1 MPQVTSQK
9 NRPMKSAAIY
19 KINLFGFLLIGLFFM
34 PFRGS
39 AFQKRGNEEGV
50 VVLLNAASK
59 KASFSARKP
68 IRFKVSIKNNF
79 TNDQEGT
86 LVYTVKNNS
95 GETILRNSL
104 DVRVNARKKIE
115 SSFEVPLDTEGEYT
129 LNANIE
135 LNDHAELI
143 TREFS
148 YSGPPRKAND
158 RRNIPNPYDQN
169 WSRDN
174 IDQSD
179 ASTRE
184 ALVAESDKEV
194 ATEEAHGEEESEE
207 EGEIIT
213 KVKPYNA
220 DGLFY
225 NGKNIRYTVTLINK
239 YKAKQEG
246 TFKLIVKTE
255 EGKPVGETVVN
266 IKMGKKGIRKFTV
279 KLPEITQAGVYNID
293 AALNVSTYDDTT
305 KHAFGYRINNI
316 ATPYHLAPD
325 FDEFWKTARNE
336 LAAIDPQYRIIPDE
350 SKSTYFH
357 TVYRVEFQSL
367 GNVPVFGWL
376 SIPKPKGK
384 YPVLIGFGGYKI
396 ELSPL
401 YFDDFIS
408 FTVNVRGIDKKVK
421 EQINPE
427 NREQLL
433 VNIENKDDYIYRGI
447 YMDCIRAVEFIH
459 SHGDMGMDL
468 RRVVAF
474 GGSQGASLSLIAA
487 AMMPDKINTVVANNP
502 IFFDWARHVE
512 ITQSNPNIQFPI
524 RDLRRFQDK
533 NPEMTIDNMVH
544 TLQYFEVQNFMPAVA
559 CPVLYA
565 VSLLDEFVPPGTALA
580 AYNKMSPET
589 IAKSELYVFPTLG
602 HEVPRSHDAFVSKW
616 FLEKVV
622 KKRKSIRNEFGNQ

>member
-1 MPQVTSQK
+1 
-9 NRPMKSAAIY
+9 MKTAFKY
-19 KINLFGFLLIGLFFM
+19 KINLLGFLLIGLLFM
-34 PFRGS
+34 PAGVQ
-39 AFQKRGNEEGV
+39 AFQKKGRDQGV
-50 VVLLNAASK
+50 VILLNATNK
-59 KASFSARKP
+59 KAGFSARKP
-68 IRFKVSIKNNF
+68 VRFKISIENNF
-79 TNDQEGT
+79 TTDQEGT

-104 DVRVNARKKIE
+104 DVRVNARKKIA
-115 SSFEVPLDTEGEYT
+115 SSFEVPVDAEGQYS
-129 LNANIE
+129 LSANIE
-135 LNDHAELI
+135 LNDHAEVI

-148 YSGPPRKAND
+148 YTGPPRKAND

-174 IDQSD
+174 INESD
-179 ASTRE
+179 ASTKE
-184 ALVAESDKEV
+184 ALVAESDKDI
-194 ATEEAHGEEESEE
+194 AAEEPQDEEESHE

-225 NGKNIRYTVTLINK
+225 NGKNIRYSVTLINK
-239 YKAKQEG
+239 YKLKQEG

-255 EGKPVGETVVN
+255 EGRPVGETAVN
-266 IKMGKKGIRKFTV
+266 IKMRKKGIKKFMV
-279 KLPEITQAGVYNID
+279 KLPEITSPGVYKID

-305 KHAFGYRINNI
+305 RHAFGYKINQI
-316 ATPYHLAPD
+316 ATPYHLPPD
-325 FDEFWKTARNE
+325 FDEFWKTTRNE
-336 LAAIDPQYRIIPDE
+336 LAGIDPQYRIIPDE

-376 SIPKPKGK
+376 SIPKPRGK

-396 ELSPL
+396 ELNPL

-421 EQINPE
+421 EMINPE

-447 YMDCIRAVEFIH
+447 YMDCIRAVEFIY
-459 SHGDMGMDL
+459 SHADMGMDL
-468 RRVVAF
+468 KRVIAF
-474 GGSQGASLSLIAA
+474 GGSQGASLSLVTA
-487 AMMPDKINTVVANNP
+487 AMLPDKINTVVANNP
-502 IFFDWARHVE
+502 IFFDWVRHVE
-512 ITQSNPNIQFPI
+512 ITESDPNIQFPI
-524 RDLRRFQDK
+524 KDLRRFQEK
-533 NPEMTIDNMVH
+533 NPETTIDNMVH
-544 TLQYFEVQNFMPAVA
+544 TLQYFEVQNFMPAIA

-589 IAKSELYVFPTLG
+589 IAKSEIYVFPKLG

-622 KKRKSIRNEFGNQ
+622 KKRKFVKNEFGNQ

>member
-1 MPQVTSQK
+1 
-9 NRPMKSAAIY
+9 MKTAFKY
-19 KINLFGFLLIGLFFM
+19 KINLLGFLLIGLLFM
-34 PFRGS
+34 PAGVQ
-39 AFQKRGNEEGV
+39 AFQKKGRDQGV
-50 VVLLNAASK
+50 VILLNAANK
-59 KASFSARKP
+59 KAGFSARKP
-68 IRFKVSIKNNF
+68 VRFKISIENNF
-79 TNDQEGT
+79 TTDQEGT

-104 DVRVNARKKIE
+104 DVRVNARKKIA
-115 SSFEVPLDTEGEYT
+115 SSFEVPVDAEGQYS
-129 LNANIE
+129 LSANIE
-135 LNDHAELI
+135 LNDHAEVI

-148 YSGPPRKAND
+148 YTGPPRKAND

-174 IDQSD
+174 INESD
-179 ASTRE
+179 ASTKE
-184 ALVAESDKEV
+184 ALVAESDKDI
-194 ATEEAHGEEESEE
+194 AAEEPQDEEESHE

-213 KVKPYNA
+213 KVKPYNTN
-220 DGLFY
+220 GLFY
-225 NGKNIRYTVTLINK
+225 NGKNIRYSVTLINK
-239 YKAKQEG
+239 YKLKQEG

-255 EGKPVGETVVN
+255 EGRPVGETAVN
-266 IKMGKKGIRKFTV
+266 IKMRKKGIKKFMV
-279 KLPEITQAGVYNID
+279 KLPEITSPGVYKID

-305 KHAFGYRINNI
+305 RHAFGYKINQI
-316 ATPYHLAPD
+316 ATPYHLPPD
-325 FDEFWKTARNE
+325 FDEFWKTTRNE
-336 LAAIDPQYRIIPDE
+336 LAGIDPQYRIIPDE

-376 SIPKPKGK
+376 SIPKPRGK

-396 ELSPL
+396 ELNPL

-421 EQINPE
+421 EMINPE

-447 YMDCIRAVEFIH
+447 YMDCIRAVEFIY
-459 SHGDMGMDL
+459 SHADMGMDL
-468 RRVVAF
+468 KRVIAF
-474 GGSQGASLSLIAA
+474 GGSQGASLSLVTA
-487 AMMPDKINTVVANNP
+487 AMLPDKINTVVANNP
-502 IFFDWARHVE
+502 IFFDWVRHVE
-512 ITQSNPNIQFPI
+512 ITESDPNIQFPI
-524 RDLRRFQDK
+524 KDLRRFQEK
-533 NPEMTIDNMVH
+533 NPETTIDNMVH
-544 TLQYFEVQNFMPAVA
+544 TLQYFEVQNFMPAIA

-589 IAKSELYVFPTLG
+589 IAKSEIYVFPKLG

-622 KKRKSIRNEFGNQ
+622 KKRKFVKNEFGNQ

>member
-1 MPQVTSQK
+1 
-9 NRPMKSAAIY
+9 MKSAFVY
-19 KINLFGFLLIGLFFM
+19 KINLLGLLLIGLFFM
-34 PFRGS
+34 PLGVK
-39 AFQKRGNEEGV
+39 AFQKKGGDQGV
-50 VVLLNAASK
+50 VILLNAANK
-59 KASFSARKP
+59 KAGFTARKP
-68 IRFKVSIKNNF
+68 VRFKISIENNF
-79 TNDQEGT
+79 STDQEGT
-86 LVYTVKNNS
+86 LVYTVKNNL

-104 DVRVNARKKIE
+104 DVRVNARKKIT
-115 SSFEVPLDTEGEYT
+115 SSFEIPLDAEGQYT

-135 LNDHAELI
+135 LNDHAEVI
-143 TREFS
+143 TRDFS
-148 YSGPPRKAND
+148 YTGPPRKAND

-174 IDQSD
+174 INESD
-179 ASTRE
+179 ASTKE
-184 ALVAESDKEV
+184 ALVAESDKEI
-194 ATEEAHGEEESEE
+194 ATEEPQGEEEEHA

-220 DGLFY
+220 NGLFY
-225 NGKNIRYTVTLINK
+225 NGKNIRYSVTLINK
-239 YKAKQEG
+239 YNLKQEG

-255 EGKPVGETVVN
+255 EGKPVGETAVN
-266 IKMGKKGIRKFTV
+266 IKMRKKGIRKFMVT
-279 KLPEITQAGVYNID
+279 LPEITTPGVYKID

-305 KHAFGYRINNI
+305 RHAFGYRVNQI
-316 ATPYHLAPD
+316 ATPYHLPPD

-367 GNVPVFGWL
+367 GNIPVFGWL

-396 ELSPL
+396 ELNPL

-421 EQINPE
+421 EMINPE

-447 YMDCIRAVEFIH
+447 YMDCIRAVEFIYG
-459 SHGDMGMDL
+459 HGDMGMDL
-468 RRVVAF
+468 KRVIAF
-474 GGSQGASLSLIAA
+474 GGSQGASLSLVAA

-512 ITQSNPNIQFPI
+512 ITESDPEALFPI
-524 RDLRRFQDK
+524 RDMRRFQQK
-533 NPEMTIDNMVH
+533 YPEITIDKMVN

-565 VSLLDEFVPPGTALA
+565 VSLLDEFVPPGTAFA

-589 IAKSELYVFPTLG
+589 IAKSEIYVFPKLG
-602 HEVPRSHDAFVSKW
+602 HEVPRSHDAFVSNW

-622 KKRKSIRNEFGNQ
+622 KKRKFVKNEFGNQ

>member
-1 MPQVTSQK
+1 
-9 NRPMKSAAIY
+9 MKPAFVY
-19 KINLFGFLLIGLFFM
+19 KINLLGILLIGLFFM
-34 PFRGS
+34 PTGVR
-39 AFQKRGNEEGV
+39 AFQKKGRDQGV
-50 VVLLNAASK
+50 VILLNAANK
-59 KASFSARKP
+59 KAGFSARKP
-68 IRFKVSIKNNF
+68 VRFKISIENNF
-79 TNDQEGT
+79 STDQEGT
-86 LVYTVKNNS
+86 LVYTVKNNT
-95 GETILRNSL
+95 GETVLRNSL
-104 DVRVNARKKIE
+104 DVRVNARKKIT
-115 SSFEVPLDTEGEYT
+115 SSFEIPLDAEGQYT
-129 LNANIE
+129 LNANVE
-135 LNDHAELI
+135 LNDHAESI

-148 YSGPPRKAND
+148 YTGPPRKAND

-174 IDQSD
+174 INESD
-179 ASTRE
+179 ASTKE
-184 ALVAESDKEV
+184 ALVAESDKEI
-194 ATEEAHGEEESEE
+194 ASEEPQGEEEEHA

-220 DGLFY
+220 NGLFF
-225 NGKNIRYTVTLINK
+225 NGKNIRYSVTLINK
-239 YKAKQEG
+239 YNLKQEG

-255 EGKPVGETVVN
+255 EGRLVGETAVN
-266 IKMGKKGIRKFTV
+266 IKMRKKGIRKFMV
-279 KLPEITQAGVYNID
+279 KLPEITTPGVYKID

-305 KHAFGYRINNI
+305 RHAFGYRVNQI
-316 ATPYHLAPD
+316 ATPYHLPPD

-336 LAAIDPQYRIIPDE
+336 LAATDPQYKIIPDE

-357 TVYRVEFQSL
+357 TVYRVEFQSI

-396 ELSPL
+396 ELNPL

-421 EQINPE
+421 EMINPE

-447 YMDCIRAVEFIH
+447 YMDCVRAVEFIYAH
-459 SHGDMGMDL
+459 ADMGMDL
-468 RRVVAF
+468 KRVIAF
-474 GGSQGASLSLIAA
+474 GGSQGASLSLVTAS
-487 AMMPDKINTVVANNP
+487 MMPDKINTVVANNP
-502 IFFDWARHVE
+502 IFFDWVRHVE
-512 ITQSNPNIQFPI
+512 ITDSNPDVQFPI
-524 RDLRRFQDK
+524 RDMRRFQEK
-533 NPEMTIDNMVH
+533 NPDMTIDKMVH
-544 TLQYFEVQNFMPAVA
+544 TLQYFEVQNFMPGIA

-565 VSLLDEFVPPGTALA
+565 VSLLDEFVPAGTALA

-589 IAKSELYVFPTLG
+589 IAKSEIYVFPKLG

-622 KKRKSIRNEFGNQ
+622 KKRKFVRNEFGNQ